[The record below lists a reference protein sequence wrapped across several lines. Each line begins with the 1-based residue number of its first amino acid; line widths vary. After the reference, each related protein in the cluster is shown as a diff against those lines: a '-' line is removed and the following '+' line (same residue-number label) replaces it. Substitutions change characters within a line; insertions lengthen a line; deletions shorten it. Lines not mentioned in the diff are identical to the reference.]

1 MKSMHEETTE
11 SLLKRKEVLDTF
23 LTNCALAGIEP
34 PESDA
39 ADFAEVQSELAKRD
53 LSMVPVKA
61 KSWTDWLGV
70 KIDGYMLN
78 GQISSGRFCFLF
90 HAQDEAGNERVY
102 KVAKDPSDIAEPE
115 KFSTQALKVIPFQT
129 GPITPIPDQMMQL
142 QLTRLTELAGPLV
155 VPVESSGVCQERAYY
170 SMPVLRGL
178 TLRQQLAER
187 EMSQKQIL
195 ALFHLLASFME
206 AMPNAYH
213 GDLTPDNIFIECD
226 DNDDV
231 SGIRLLDPGYF
242 GPLHCLEGEFDTCM
256 ISTPAYYPLLEP
268 DDLMAVGICLW
279 EALTGVHPLA
289 SSPVVSNSPNSPISA
304 AQDVVDLIN
313 FRNSLL
319 QPYLTPLMNVVLP
332 CDLNSE
338 ISEQLQSA
346 ILSCMHLRLDESRKI
361 AIDNGF
367 EGFAQLRVE
376 LAALIGEV
384 DLETPQTPQAPQTD
398 FSV

>member
-1 MKSMHEETTE
+1 MKSMHEESTE
-11 SLLKRKEVLDTF
+11 SLLKRKEALDTF

-34 PESDA
+34 PDTDA

-53 LSMVPVKA
+53 LSALPAKP
-61 KSWTDWLGV
+61 KSWTNWLGT

-78 GQISSGRFCFLF
+78 GQVSSGRFSFLF
-90 HAQDEAGNERVY
+90 HAEDEAGRERVY
-102 KVAKDPSDIAEPE
+102 KLAKDPTDIAEPE
-115 KFSTQALKVIPFQT
+115 KYSTQALKVIPFQT
-129 GPITPIPDQMMQL
+129 GPITPSPDMMVQMQL
-142 QLTRLTELAGPLV
+142 IRLQELAGPLF
-155 VPVESSGVCQERAYY
+155 VPVESSGICFERSYFA
-170 SMPVLRGL
+170 MPLLRGL
-178 TLRQQLAER
+178 TLRKQLAES
-187 EMSQKQIL
+187 EMTQKQIL

-226 DNDDV
+226 ESGDV
-231 SGIRLLDPGYF
+231 SGIRLIDPGYF
-242 GPLHCLEGEFDTCM
+242 GPLHCLEGVFDTCM

-289 SSPVVSNSPNSPISA
+289 SSAPGAAVSA
-304 AQDVVDLIN
+304 AQDLVDLIN

-319 QPYLTPLMNVVLP
+319 QPYLTPLMNAALP

-338 ISEQLQSA
+338 ISEKLQST
-346 ILSCMHLRLDESRKI
+346 ILSCMHLRLDESRKL

-376 LAALIGEV
+376 LEALIGAGEQG
-384 DLETPQTPQAPQTD
+384 EPQTD

>member
-1 MKSMHEETTE
+1 MKSMNEESTE
-11 SLLKRKEVLDTF
+11 SLLKRKNALDNF
-23 LTNCALAGIEP
+23 LTNCALSGVEP
-34 PESDA
+34 PESEV
-39 ADFAEVQSELAKRD
+39 ADFAAVQSELATRD
-53 LSMVPVKA
+53 LSMIAPKA
-61 KSWTDWLGV
+61 KTWTDWLGV
-70 KIDGYMLN
+70 KIDGFMLN
-78 GQISSGRFCFLF
+78 GQISTGRFCFLF
-90 HAQDEAGNERVY
+90 RAEDDGGNARVY
-102 KVAKDPSDIAEPE
+102 KVAKDPSDIGDHE

-129 GPITPIPDQMMQL
+129 GPVSPIPDQMVQL
-142 QLTRLTELAGPLV
+142 QLTRLRDIAGPLV
-155 VPVESSGVCQERAYY
+155 VSVETSGECQERSYY

-178 TLRQQLAER
+178 TLRQQLAEK

-231 SGIRLLDPGYF
+231 SGIRLVDPGYF
-242 GPLHCLEGEFDTCM
+242 GPLHCLEGEFETCM
-256 ISTPAYYPLLEP
+256 ISTPAYYPLLVP

-289 SSPVVSNSPNSPISA
+289 SSTPGSPVIA
-304 AQDVVDLIN
+304 APDVIDLIN

-319 QPYLTPLMNVVLP
+319 QPYLTPLMNAVLP
-332 CDLNSE
+332 CELNSE
-338 ISEQLQSA
+338 ISEQLQA
-346 ILSCMHLRLDESRKI
+346 TILSCMHFRIDENGKI

-367 EGFAQLRVE
+367 EGFAQLRVQ
-376 LAALIGEV
+376 LAELIGSIKPES
-384 DLETPQTPQAPQTD
+384 TPAQIPQTD

>member
-1 MKSMHEETTE
+1 MKSMHEESTE

-39 ADFAEVQSELAKRD
+39 ADFVEVQSELAKRD

-70 KIDGYMLN
+70 KIDGFMLS
-78 GQISSGRFCFLF
+78 GLISSGRFCFLF

-142 QLTRLTELAGPLV
+142 QLTRLIELAGPLV
-155 VPVESSGVCQERAYY
+155 VPVESSGECQERSYY

-187 EMSQKQIL
+187 ELSQKQVL

-226 DNDDV
+226 DNNDV

-242 GPLHCLEGEFDTCM
+242 GPLHCLEGVFDTCM
-256 ISTPAYYPLLEP
+256 ISTPAYYPLLVP

-289 SSPVVSNSPNSPISA
+289 SSSSEASNSPASA

-319 QPYLTPLMNVVLP
+319 QPYLTPLIHAVLP

-338 ISEQLQSA
+338 ISAQLQSA
-346 ILSCMHLRLDESRKI
+346 ILSCMHLRLDESGKI

-384 DLETPQTPQAPQTD
+384 DLVSPLIVQAPQTD

>member
-1 MKSMHEETTE
+1 
-11 SLLKRKEVLDTF
+11 
-23 LTNCALAGIEP
+23 
-34 PESDA
+34 
-39 ADFAEVQSELAKRD
+39 
-53 LSMVPVKA
+53 
-61 KSWTDWLGV
+61 
-70 KIDGYMLN
+70 
-78 GQISSGRFCFLF
+78 
-90 HAQDEAGNERVY
+90 
-102 KVAKDPSDIAEPE
+102 
-115 KFSTQALKVIPFQT
+115 
-129 GPITPIPDQMMQL
+129 
-142 QLTRLTELAGPLV
+142 
-155 VPVESSGVCQERAYY
+155 
-170 SMPVLRGL
+170 MPVLRGL

>member
-1 MKSMHEETTE
+1 MHEESTE
-11 SLLKRKEVLDTF
+11 SLLKRKEALDTF

-34 PESDA
+34 PETDA

-53 LSMVPVKA
+53 LSAVPAKA
-61 KSWTDWLGV
+61 KSWTNWLGT
-70 KIDGYMLN
+70 KIDDYMLD
-78 GQISSGRFCFLF
+78 GQVSSGRFCFLF
-90 HAQDEAGNERVY
+90 HAEDEAGNQRVY
-102 KVAKDPSDIAEPE
+102 KLAKDPGDIAEPE
-115 KFSTQALKVIPFQT
+115 KYSTQALKVIPFQT
-129 GPITPIPDQMMQL
+129 GPITPSPDMMVQMQL
-142 QLTRLTELAGPLV
+142 IRLQELAGPLL
-155 VPVESSGVCQERAYY
+155 VPVEGSGLCLERSYY
-170 SMPVLRGL
+170 AMPLLRGL
-178 TLRQQLAER
+178 TLRKQLAER
-187 EMSQKQIL
+187 EMTQKQIL

-226 DNDDV
+226 ENGDV
-231 SGIRLLDPGYF
+231 SGIRLIDPGYF
-242 GPLHCLEGEFDTCM
+242 GPLHCLEGVFDTCM

-289 SSPVVSNSPNSPISA
+289 GSTPGAPVSA
-304 AQDVVDLIN
+304 AQDLIDLIN

-319 QPYLTPLMNVVLP
+319 QPYLTPLMNVALP
-332 CDLNSE
+332 CDLSSD
-338 ISEQLQSA
+338 ISEKLQST
-346 ILSCMHLRLDESRKI
+346 ILSCLHLRLDETRKL

-376 LAALIGEV
+376 LAALIAADEQGE
-384 DLETPQTPQAPQTD
+384 PQTD

>member
-1 MKSMHEETTE
+1 MKSMHEESTE
-11 SLLKRKEVLDTF
+11 SLLKRKEALDTF

-34 PESDA
+34 PEGDA

-53 LSMVPVKA
+53 LSMVPVKP

-70 KIDGYMLN
+70 RIDGFMLN

-90 HAQDEAGNERVY
+90 HAEDEAGNERVY

-129 GPITPIPDQMMQL
+129 GPVTPIPDQMVQL

-155 VPVESSGVCQERAYY
+155 VPVESSGECQERSYY

-178 TLRQQLAER
+178 TLRQQLSER
-187 EMSQKQIL
+187 EISQKQIL

-213 GDLTPDNIFIECD
+213 GDLTPDNIFIESD
-226 DNDDV
+226 ENHDV
-231 SGIRLLDPGYF
+231 SGIRLVDPGYF
-242 GPLHCLEGEFDTCM
+242 GPLHCLEGVFDTCM
-256 ISTPAYYPLLEP
+256 ISTPAYYPLLVP

-279 EALTGVHPLA
+279 EALTGVHPLT
-289 SSPVVSNSPNSPISA
+289 SSSAVAPDSSVSV

-332 CDLNSE
+332 CDLNGE
-338 ISEQLQSA
+338 ISERLQSA
-346 ILSCMHLRLDESRKI
+346 ILSCMHFRLDETRKI

-376 LAALIGEV
+376 LAALIGEGSA
-384 DLETPQTPQAPQTD
+384 DSPLASQTPQTD

>member
-1 MKSMHEETTE
+1 MKSMHEESTE
-11 SLLKRKEVLDTF
+11 SLLKRKEALDTF

-34 PESDA
+34 PAADA

-53 LSMVPVKA
+53 LSAVPARA
-61 KSWTDWLGV
+61 KSWTDWLGT

-90 HAQDEAGNERVY
+90 HAEDEAGRERVY
-102 KVAKDPSDIAEPE
+102 KLAKDPGDIAEPE
-115 KFSTQALKVIPFQT
+115 KYSTQALKVIPFQT
-129 GPITPIPDQMMQL
+129 GPITPSPDMMVQMQL
-142 QLTRLTELAGPLV
+142 LRLQELAGPLL
-155 VPVESSGVCQERAYY
+155 VPVESSGLCLERSYY
-170 SMPVLRGL
+170 AMPLLRGL
-178 TLRQQLAER
+178 TLRKQLAEN
-187 EMSQKQIL
+187 EMTQKQIL

-226 DNDDV
+226 ESGDV
-231 SGIRLLDPGYF
+231 SGIRLIDPGYF
-242 GPLHCLEGEFDTCM
+242 GPLHCLEGVFDTCM

-289 SSPVVSNSPNSPISA
+289 SSTPGAPVSA
-304 AQDVVDLIN
+304 AQDLIDLIN

-332 CDLNSE
+332 CDSSSE
-338 ISEQLQSA
+338 ISEKLQSA
-346 ILSCMHLRLDESRKI
+346 ILSCMHLRLDESRKL

-367 EGFAQLRVE
+367 EGFAHLRVE
-376 LAALIGEV
+376 LEALIGAE
-384 DLETPQTPQAPQTD
+384 EQREPQTD

>member
-1 MKSMHEETTE
+1 MKSMHEVSTE
-11 SLLKRKEVLDTF
+11 SLLKRKEALDTF

-39 ADFAEVQSELAKRD
+39 ADFADVQFELAKRD
-53 LSMVPVKA
+53 LSMMPAKP

-70 KIDGYMLN
+70 KIDAFMLN

-90 HAQDEAGNERVY
+90 HAEDESGNERVY

-129 GPITPIPDQMMQL
+129 GPVTPIPDQMMQL

-155 VPVESSGVCQERAYY
+155 VPVESSGECQERAYY

-231 SGIRLLDPGYF
+231 SGIRLVDPGYF
-242 GPLHCLEGEFDTCM
+242 GPLHCLEGTFDTCM
-256 ISTPAYYPLLEP
+256 ISTPAYYPLLVP
-268 DDLMAVGICLW
+268 DDLMAVGICMW
-279 EALTGVHPLA
+279 EALTGVHPLTCSPSA
-289 SSPVVSNSPNSPISA
+289 PNSTSSPESSISV

-338 ISEQLQSA
+338 ISERLQST
-346 ILSCMHLRLDESRKI
+346 ILSCMHFRLDETRKI

-384 DLETPQTPQAPQTD
+384 NCDL
-398 FSV
+398 VI

>member
-1 MKSMHEETTE
+1 MKSMHEESTE
-11 SLLKRKEVLDTF
+11 SLLRRKEALDTF

-34 PESDA
+34 PAADA

-53 LSMVPVKA
+53 LSAVPAKS
-61 KSWTDWLGV
+61 KSWTDWLGT

-90 HAQDEAGNERVY
+90 HAEDEAGNERVY
-102 KVAKDPSDIAEPE
+102 KLAKDPSDIAEPE

-129 GPITPIPDQMMQL
+129 GPITPSPDMMVQMQL
-142 QLTRLTELAGPLV
+142 IRLQELAGPLL
-155 VPVESSGVCQERAYY
+155 VPVESSGICLERSFYA
-170 SMPVLRGL
+170 MPLLRGR
-178 TLRQQLAER
+178 TLRKQLAET
-187 EMSQKQIL
+187 EMTQKQIL

-226 DNDDV
+226 ESGDV
-231 SGIRLLDPGYF
+231 SGIRLIDPGYF
-242 GPLHCLEGEFDTCM
+242 GPLHCLEGVFDTCM

-289 SSPVVSNSPNSPISA
+289 SSTPGAPVSA
-304 AQDVVDLIN
+304 AQDLIDLIN

-332 CDLNSE
+332 CDISSE
-338 ISEQLQSA
+338 ISEKLQSA
-346 ILSCMHLRLDESRKI
+346 ILSCMHLRLDESRKL

-376 LAALIGEV
+376 LEALIGAE
-384 DLETPQTPQAPQTD
+384 EQEEPQTD

>member
-1 MKSMHEETTE
+1 MKGQHKLNSMHEESTE
-11 SLLKRKEVLDTF
+11 SLLKRKEALDTF

-34 PESDA
+34 PETDA

-53 LSMVPVKA
+53 LSAVPAKA
-61 KSWTDWLGV
+61 KSWTNWLGT
-70 KIDGYMLN
+70 KIDDYMLD
-78 GQISSGRFCFLF
+78 GQVSSGRFCFLF
-90 HAQDEAGNERVY
+90 HAEDEAGNQRVY
-102 KVAKDPSDIAEPE
+102 KLAKDPGDIAEPE
-115 KFSTQALKVIPFQT
+115 KYSTQALKVIPFQT
-129 GPITPIPDQMMQL
+129 GPITPSPDMMVQMQL
-142 QLTRLTELAGPLV
+142 IRLQELAGPLL
-155 VPVESSGVCQERAYY
+155 VPVEGSGLCLERSYY
-170 SMPVLRGL
+170 AMPLLRGL
-178 TLRQQLAER
+178 TLRKQLAER
-187 EMSQKQIL
+187 EMTQKQIL

-226 DNDDV
+226 ENGDV
-231 SGIRLLDPGYF
+231 SGIRLIDPGYF
-242 GPLHCLEGEFDTCM
+242 GPLHCLEGVFDTCM

-289 SSPVVSNSPNSPISA
+289 GSTPGAPVSA
-304 AQDVVDLIN
+304 AQDLIDLIN

-319 QPYLTPLMNVVLP
+319 QPYLTPLMNVALP
-332 CDLNSE
+332 CDLSSD
-338 ISEQLQSA
+338 ISEKLQST
-346 ILSCMHLRLDESRKI
+346 ILSCLHLRLDETRKL

-376 LAALIGEV
+376 LAALIAADEQGE
-384 DLETPQTPQAPQTD
+384 PQTD